1 MSEPATTES
10 KARGRGDGGAPR
22 PAPAEQRKVFRS
34 VTALIAGD
42 TALFTLVIPA
52 LPLFQD
58 RYDLSDAAVVL
69 IFGIF
74 PLTQLLTTIPLATMI
89 DRTGRRPVM
98 IVGALA
104 LLASTLGFALVDTVP
119 LLLLTRAITGSA
131 AALVWTAG
139 IAAISDVYPQS
150 QLGFR
155 LGLAETVGGGIGLI
169 GPVAGGALI
178 ELIGTDEAFMVATI
192 IPVLLL
198 VMALRVPETVRAASA
213 APPLL
218 QALARLWTRPEA
230 KAGLLSLVAFAGTL
244 AIVDSLLPLDL
255 DERLDA
261 STATIGV
268 VFGTGFAGLA
278 VFAPIAGAWSDRH
291 GRRPAL
297 LAGGLL
303 SAASLPLIGIGPIW
317 LVTLGFFL
325 LGCGLATLAAPASP
339 LVVLAADRSGMEG
352 MYGITAGTINLV
364 FALGYVLGPVLGAA
378 SALALPLSVVTF
390 VAAALVLA
398 GALACYR
405 LLPAGR

>member
-1 MSEPATTES
+1 MED
-10 KARGRGDGGAPR
+10 AR
-22 PAPAEQRKVFRS
+22 EQRRVFRV

-42 TALFTLVIPA
+42 AALFTLVIPA

-74 PLTQLLTTIPLATMI
+74 PLTQLLTTIPLATII

-119 LLLLTRAITGSA
+119 LLLLTRAIQGSA

-178 ELIGTDEAFMVATI
+178 ELVGTDEAFAIATF

-198 VMALRVPETVRAASA
+198 AMALRVPETVRAGEK

-218 QALARLWTRPEA
+218 EAIGRLWARREA
-230 KAGLLSLVAFAGTL
+230 KAGILSLIAFAGIL

-255 DERLDA
+255 DQRLDA
-261 STATIGV
+261 STATIGI
-268 VFGTGFAGLA
+268 VFGIGFAGLA
-278 VFAPIAGAWSDRH
+278 LFAPIAGRWSDRH
-291 GRRPAL
+291 GRRRAL

-352 MYGITAGTINLV
+352 MYGITAAIINLV
-364 FALGYVLGPVLGAA
+364 FALGYVLGPILGAA
-378 SALALPLSVVTF
+378 SALALPLSVVAI
-390 VAAALVLA
+390 VAGALVLTC
-398 GALACYR
+398 ALACYR
-405 LLPAGR
+405 LLPAGL